1 MSRGYHDRILYMNL
15 CPWFAKCRGA
25 KGMLMLI
32 TARQGI
38 EVWEA
43 RESQVWPQIILILDI
58 PERLIGSFF
67 AYVG

>member
-1 MSRGYHDRILYMNL
+1 MSRGYYARILYMNL
-15 CPWFAKCRGA
+15 CLCFAICRGA

-32 TARQGI
+32 IAGQGI

-43 RESQVWPQIILILDI
+43 RESQVWSQIILILDI
-58 PERLIGSFF
+58 PERLIASFF

>member
-1 MSRGYHDRILYMNL
+1 MSRGYYASILYMNF
-15 CPWFAKCRGA
+15 CPCFAKCRGA

-32 TARQGI
+32 TAGQGI

-43 RESQVWPQIILILDI
+43 RESQVWSQIILILDI
-58 PERLIGSFF
+58 PERLIASFF